1 MFQFPAFASY
11 PYVFESKIPYHNAWK
26 PRPFVKTDW
35 IFQAFKVGC
44 PIRRS
49 MDQSSF
55 AAPHGLSQR
64 ITSFIACACQ
74 GIHQLPLRHLIV
86 LIANAHPVKDGIGT
100 KRPASRDRF
109 EGAVRLTH
117 HERKIE
123 RLSRQTRAIVTP
135 SAVRSKPGGDRA
147 PAKEF
152 EQIFSLRCHTEQAES
167 RACRKLVSKRV
178 TLPSSRHLALSTG
191 EWWSQT
197 GSNRRPHACKA
208 RALPAE
214 LWPLIPSV
222 EEKWWAWEDL
232 NLRPHAY
239 QARALTN

>member
-1 MFQFPAFASY
+1 MGF
-11 PYVFESKIPYHNAWK
+11 
-26 PRPFVKTDW
+26 
-35 IFQAFKVGC
+35 
-44 PIRRS
+44 PIRKSTDQRVFAPPRS
-49 MDQSSF
+49 
-55 AAPHGLSQR
+55 LSQR